1 MAKKKQK
8 KEMLLGNKIALFL
21 LLLAAVLTVL
31 QFVFKT
37 YFDIDLG
44 ITFFGKEMFWTKITN
59 QF

>member
-1 MAKKKQK
+1 MIMAKKKQK

-44 ITFFGKEMFWTKITN
+44 ITFFGKEMF
-59 QF
+59 

>member
-44 ITFFGKEMFWTKITN
+44 ITFLGKEMF
-59 QF
+59 